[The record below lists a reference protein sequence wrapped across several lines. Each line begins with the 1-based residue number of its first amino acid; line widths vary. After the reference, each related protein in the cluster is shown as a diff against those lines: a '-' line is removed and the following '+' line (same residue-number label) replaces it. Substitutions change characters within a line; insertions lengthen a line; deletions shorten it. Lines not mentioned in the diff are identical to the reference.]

1 MVQVNHSKF
10 LRYLLFKF
18 FSFRFLKV
26 NRISWISIEEFFSP
40 PNDFKYMG
48 IFYPTDWKLEEYPF
62 HKLCMPLKMLSLSSQ
77 NFQYS
82 LESNAM
88 FPSLER
94 RWAVNTSHTFGKS
107 IQTNTN
113 TNTHT
118 FMSARSL
125 SLKAA
130 IFCRFLL
137 RNSMC
142 AVKKCSS
149 LSTLTKHNDAVLN
162 RSNAGAFGMP

>member
-40 PNDFKYMG
+40 PYDFKYMG

-88 FPSLER
+88 FPLAER
-94 RWAVNTSHTFGKS
+94 RWAVNTSHTFRKS

-125 SLKAA
+125 SQSCNILPVSPPKQHV
-130 IFCRFLL
+130 CSQKMFL
-137 RNSMC
+137 SFYTHE
-142 AVKKCSS
+142 A
-149 LSTLTKHNDAVLN
+149 
-162 RSNAGAFGMP
+162 